1 MIVCLWIILAWL
13 GGASAAAG
21 DVQGGRTS
29 PPARIVEVSPR
40 FSTAVLEVSEPD
52 KLKGCGGE
60 FFYTV
65 TVNGQ
70 LREVVPARFVVL
82 DLLDRT
88 HVVVRITERK
98 GNIHSSYGVRFHAQP
113 GNEPLPRS
121 PVPAAPFTAPLEGI
135 PARATFEPLCRA
147 FPDLLNPFPP
157 PSPVHPE
164 NPAGTAGGAV
174 APAPVPVP
182 ALSEAM
188 PLRDFLAGMV
198 RVPGGTFSIGLPE
211 IEGRFCNEGPVHTV
225 SLEPY
230 YLDRHEVSRAL
241 YARFLRETGRPA
253 PPGWTGSAPPA
264 GTEDL
269 PVVNVSWDDAEA
281 FARWAHKRLPSEEE
295 WETAGRGPQAFL
307 FPWGNDFREGM
318 MNSRESGKYAPLPPG
333 SLPGDRS
340 AYGVE
345 DLAGNVSEWTSSHY
359 LPYPGNRHLL
369 RDAYGIDSR
378 VIRGGAFNVDWL
390 YCRLVF
396 RARQAETYAGEDL
409 GFRCAISVSELDRL
423 LRRGVLRAD

>member
-1 MIVCLWIILAWL
+1 MKACLWILLAWL
-13 GGASAAAG
+13 SGAPAAAG
-21 DVQGGRTS
+21 DAQGGRTS

-40 FSTAVLEVSEPD
+40 FSTAVLEVSEPE

-98 GNIHSSYGVRFHAQP
+98 GNLHPSYGVRFHPRP
-113 GNEPLPRS
+113 GPLPDSAVTDAPS
-121 PVPAAPFTAPLEGI
+121 PAPLGGF
-135 PARATFEPLCRA
+135 PARGAFEPLCRA
-147 FPDLLNPFPP
+147 FPELLNPFPP
-157 PSPVHPE
+157 PAPVHPE
-164 NPAGTAGGAV
+164 NPAGPAGGAAAS
-174 APAPVPVP
+174 APAPSAGQPG
-182 ALSEAM
+182 AT

-198 RVPGGTFSIGLPE
+198 RVPGGTCSIGLPE
-211 IEGRFCNEGPVHTV
+211 SEGRFCNEGPVHAV

-230 YLDRHEVSRAL
+230 YLDRHEVSRAR
-241 YARFLRETGRPA
+241 YARFLRETGRTA
-253 PPGWTGSAPPA
+253 PPGWTGSVPPA

-269 PVVNVSWDDAEA
+269 PAVNVSWDDAEA
-281 FARWAHKRLPSEEE
+281 FARWAHKRLPTEEE

-318 MNSRESGKYAPLPPG
+318 MNSRESGKFAPLPPG
-333 SLPGDRS
+333 SYPEDRS
-340 AYGVE
+340 VYGVE

-359 LPYPGNRHLL
+359 LPYPGNVYLL
-369 RDAYGIDSR
+369 KDAYGIDSR
-378 VIRGGAFNVDWL
+378 VIRGGAYNVDWL

-423 LRRGVLRAD
+423 LRRGLLRAD